1 MIRAAFIVF
10 LLTTFV
16 ASAQVEG
23 PKVSAQQL
31 AYNFGDV
38 NQGDIVSHSFVLS
51 NNGGDLL
58 SILDVKA
65 SCGCTAANP
74 DKNSLK
80 PGETTNIVVSFNSK
94 GRKGVQNKTV
104 AVKTNDKENPTLTF
118 TIKCNVI
125 VPEKAANKDGALIL
139 FPENQF
145 DFGQVSEGQIVEH
158 TFKFSNSGNA
168 VLNIKDIKT
177 SCGCTAA
184 MVSEKVIKPGES
196 GSIKVELDTK
206 SRAGKMSR
214 TVTVVSNDQ
223 NNPNKVITIF
233 ADVIKK

>member
-1 MIRAAFIVF
+1 MIRATFIVF

-16 ASAQVEG
+16 ACAQVEG

-31 AYNFGDV
+31 EYNFRDV
-38 NQGDIVSHSFVLS
+38 NQGDVVSHSFVLS

-94 GRKGVQNKTV
+94 GRKGVQTKTV
-104 AVKTNDKENPTLTF
+104 TVKTNDKENPTLTF

-125 VPEKAANKDGALIL
+125 VPEKDAKKDGALIL

-158 TFKFSNSGNA
+158 TFKFSNNGNA

-184 MVSEKVIKPGES
+184 IVSEKTIKPGES

-206 SRAGKMSR
+206 SRVGKMSR

-223 NNPNKVITIF
+223 DNPNKVITIF

>member
-1 MIRAAFIVF
+1 MIRVTFIVF
-10 LLTTFV
+10 LLTTF
-16 ASAQVEG
+16 AAFAQVVG
-23 PKVSAQQL
+23 PKVSVQEL
-31 AYNFGDV
+31 EHNFGDV
-38 NQGDIVSHSFVLS
+38 NQGDVVSHSFVLS

-94 GRKGVQNKTV
+94 GRKGAQTKTV
-104 AVKTNDKENPTLTF
+104 TVKTNDKEDPILTL

-125 VPEKAANKDGALIL
+125 VPVKDAKKDGALIL

-145 DFGQVSEGQIVEH
+145 DFGKVSEGRIVGH
-158 TFKFSNSGNA
+158 TFKFSNDGNA

-184 MVSEKVIKPGES
+184 VVSEKTIKPGES

-206 SRAGKMSR
+206 SRSGKMSR

-223 NNPNKVITIF
+223 SNPNKVITIF
-233 ADVIKK
+233 ADVIKN